1 MPDPKRP
8 CDVDGCDEPATVH
21 LTQVVNN
28 ESATHYLC
36 RKCARDK
43 GIRSEPAQD
52 PAVDLLAQ
60 IFGPGS
66 PDDAGTDG
74 RSCDSCGMT
83 MATFR
88 DAGRLGCSRCYT
100 VFEARLRRVLS
111 RVHGSSRH
119 AGKAYMPPDPNLA
132 AHGDRLAELRRS
144 LQRAIAAEDFERAA
158 ILRDQVRSH
167 ELSEPS

>member
-1 MPDPKRP
+1 M
-8 CDVDGCDEPATVH
+8 VH

-28 ESATHYLC
+28 KSSTHYLC

-43 GIRSEPAQD
+43 GIRSDSPQD
-52 PAVDLLAQ
+52 PAVELLAQ
-60 IFGPGS
+60 IFGPRS
-66 PDDAGTDG
+66 PHDAEPDG
-74 RSCDSCGMT
+74 RACDSCGMT

-88 DAGRLGCSRCYT
+88 DGGRLGCSRCYT

-119 AGKAYMPPDPNLA
+119 AGKAYNPPDPTRA
-132 AHGDRLAELRRS
+132 ARGDRVAELRRS
-144 LQRAIAAEDFERAA
+144 LQRAIEAEDFERAA
-158 ILRDQVRSH
+158 VLRDQVRSH